1 MRQHEY
7 FVRYISDVNTVGVL
21 RTRTYVARRL
31 HMSSVGCGDVAAICL
46 AISTSMSCGRASGL
60 RLAAMLRVSTMPL
73 GAQQNDDG
81 AAGG

>member
-1 MRQHEY
+1 
-7 FVRYISDVNTVGVL
+7 
-21 RTRTYVARRL
+21 
-31 HMSSVGCGDVAAICL
+31 MSFIGCGDVAAMCP